1 MVELL
6 HVTRYELQWF
16 DHNTFTRYSLAVTMV
31 GLQHVYTLLVRNY
44 YGWIVTRVHVTSY
57 ELQWL
62 DHTFTRYSLAV
73 TMVET

>member
-6 HVTRYELQWF
+6 HVTRYELQWL

-44 YGWIVTRVHVTSY
+44 YG
-57 ELQWL
+57 
-62 DHTFTRYSLAV
+62 
-73 TMVET
+73 